1 MVGAGWAVVSLGTG
15 ATFCGAEVAG
25 CPLLATDDEGAAGG
39 VGSGVLLATLSL
51 AEAGAVA
58 VAVSGVEA
66 GAVFAAV
73 FCCVTVVAS
82 WELSWLVV

>member
-1 MVGAGWAVVSLGTG
+1 VVGAGWAGVSLGAG
-15 ATFCGAEVAG
+15 AKFCGAEVAG

-58 VAVSGVEA
+58 VAVSGGEA
-66 GAVFAAV
+66 VLAAV